1 MAEFDAKAYREA
13 FSLMDDPEVDE
24 GTRSFLRGKVE
35 QFEKKSPA
43 VAMRIVAQ
51 ETGDQDL
58 LFKAER
64 MGQGVGGS
72 ASFGESGLESMR
84 RAGINKPMSREQ
96 YAQQRESLQGHY
108 QEKAELADTARRRET
123 YIQPMT
129 MPEQTASEMRAGLEQ
144 FAAEHPEEVPPEAAP
159 GTMVIGPEGATMGGD
174 VSTSAFND
182 IDKEANA
189 ELERLGTLDIDENLP
204 SGSGRKDL
212 YAEPEFLPPG
222 AGFMDLLYA
231 ERFHEP
237 PLDVARA
244 ALRQRLGAEADDIT
258 EKDHAYKRFADA
270 MWQEARAK
278 AEATGKPIVRIAYMT
293 DDRWKNSKQASRRV
307 VGGADAAM
315 QTVLPFQIGAGKA
328 ITGGLS
334 NEASAAIAGAV
345 MGRDVTREMHDIEAY
360 HPYATGAGMV
370 FGAMAPGGLANRAF
384 SGFAGSTPSMARMG
398 LAGAGTGAAE
408 SYVQDKIHNAAE
420 SAFARDPRM
429 QEDIGGRAMNSALFG
444 AGGALVANPIA
455 HVAGAAVRR
464 LREGDLGPLLA
475 RAEAGGVET
484 GGVSGVKLP
493 GGMQAAAREAAA
505 QGRQPV
511 DVMLDRVMDPIA
523 SAALR
528 EQLATVGSV
537 EAEKAAAL
545 AGKAGKAKASVSPLA
560 SQVNDEL
567 ARLFDDTGRLMPVAE
582 ADRKALG
589 KLAEQ
594 TLEVRVVPVA
604 QARNAVRQM
613 GGGGRRMTPEQV
625 ARLLD
630 RAPELA
636 EPVRQAQKA
645 AQEAGPAARPK
656 RGRNKAQV
664 PDTERT
670 APMDEAATEPGTM
683 LPPPGQTMP
692 SPPFTARPDRV
703 PDVTVESPK
712 PYDLVGEAEGG
723 GFAVGEIP
731 GHVYVVGPRKLNPQ
745 QLQDT
750 IGRLS
755 DMIDEGKSTDLF
767 KRLRDAAL
775 RTRDKFPE
783 NWSAKNTE
791 WAERLGAMQKK
802 NEAAGLPREMRPDP
816 TRPGQP
822 ALLASE
828 EKAFTNTTRGFGSG
842 AGRELTD
849 EALVD
854 FARQGGKEEELR
866 QIGAYMAS
874 QELRNKARVRG
885 VVGMSANP
893 SLYSANPAET
903 LGLRLDPAMRA
914 LSKRLPQ
921 GPPISPGLRNLVR
934 KILKEPP
941 LEEVAKQQRQLA
953 NPIEA
958 LRAGQTGLMS
968 ARQLGP
974 AAGAGHDRR
983 EKVFLNQLP
992 PKERE
997 LLLRLVA
1004 ISQRTPRQAASGE

>member
-1 MAEFDAKAYREA
+1 
-13 FSLMDDPEVDE
+13 
-24 GTRSFLRGKVE
+24 
-35 QFEKKSPA
+35 
-43 VAMRIVAQ
+43 
-51 ETGDQDL
+51 
-58 LFKAER
+58 
-64 MGQGVGGS
+64 
-72 ASFGESGLESMR
+72 
-84 RAGINKPMSREQ
+84 
-96 YAQQRESLQGHY
+96 
-108 QEKAELADTARRRET
+108 
-123 YIQPMT
+123 
-129 MPEQTASEMRAGLEQ
+129 
-144 FAAEHPEEVPPEAAP
+144 
-159 GTMVIGPEGATMGGD
+159 
-174 VSTSAFND
+174 
-182 IDKEANA
+182 
-189 ELERLGTLDIDENLP
+189 
-204 SGSGRKDL
+204 
-212 YAEPEFLPPG
+212 
-222 AGFMDLLYA
+222 
-231 ERFHEP
+231 
-237 PLDVARA
+237 
-244 ALRQRLGAEADDIT
+244 
-258 EKDHAYKRFADA
+258 
-270 MWQEARAK
+270 
-278 AEATGKPIVRIAYMT
+278 
-293 DDRWKNSKQASRRV
+293 
-307 VGGADAAM
+307 
-315 QTVLPFQIGAGKA
+315 
-328 ITGGLS
+328 
-334 NEASAAIAGAV
+334 
-345 MGRDVTREMHDIEAY
+345 
-360 HPYATGAGMV
+360 
-370 FGAMAPGGLANRAF
+370 
-384 SGFAGSTPSMARMG
+384 MARMG

-408 SYVQDKIHNAAE
+408 SAVQDVVHNAAE

-444 AGGALVANPIA
+444 AGGALAATPIA
-455 HVAGAAVRR
+455 AVAGAAVRR
-464 LREGDLGPLLA
+464 LRQGDLGPLLA

-484 GGVSGVKLP
+484 GGIHGVKLP
-493 GGMQAAAREAAA
+493 EGMRAATREAAA

-528 EQLATVGSV
+528 EQLATISAV
-537 EAEKAAAL
+537 EGEKAAAL
-545 AGKAGKAKASVSPLA
+545 VGKAGKTKASVSPLA

-594 TLEVRVVPVA
+594 TLEVRVVPIA
-604 QARNAVRQM
+604 DAKNAVRRM

-636 EPVRQAQKA
+636 EPVRSAQKA
-645 AQEAGPAARPK
+645 AQEGATAVKPK
-656 RGRNKAQV
+656 RGRKAQA

-670 APMDEAATEPGTM
+670 APLDEAATEPGTM
-683 LPPPGQTMP
+683 LPPPRETMP
-692 SPPFTARPDRV
+692 SPPFTARPDRA
-703 PDVTVESPK
+703 PDVTVESPR

-783 NWSAKNTE
+783 NWSAKNTD
-791 WAERLGAMQKK
+791 WASRLGAMQKK
-802 NEAAGLPREMRPDP
+802 NEAAGLPREMQPDP

-828 EKAFTNTTRGFGSG
+828 EKAFTNTVRGFGGG
-842 AGRELTD
+842 AGRELQD
-849 EALVD
+849 SALAD
-854 FARQGGKEEELR
+854 FARQSGAEGELR
-866 QIGAYMAS
+866 QIGAYMAA

-885 VVGMSANP
+885 VVGMSSNP

-903 LGLRLDPAMRA
+903 IGLRLDPAMRA
-914 LSKRLPQ
+914 LSKQLPQ
-921 GPPISPGLRNLVR
+921 GPPISPGLRSLVR

-941 LEEVAKQQRQLA
+941 LEEVAKQQRRLA

-958 LRAGQTGLMS
+958 LRAGQTGILS

-983 EKVFLNQLP
+983 EKVLYLNQLP

-997 LLLRLVA
+997 LLLRLVT
-1004 ISQRTPRQAASGE
+1004 ISQRTPRAAASGE